1 MKQTEIGEG
10 EIKYPPLIPLIFFL
24 NKRESHMSFFFFF
37 LMPTL
42 EKFLS
47 DLRNSSTWQYDQ
59 VLQNAVRF

>member
-24 NKRESHMSFFFFF
+24 NKRESHMSFF

-42 EKFLS
+42 DKFLS